1 MKKYFALIL
10 TAVILLTCFTACK
23 PKLENGTVIS
33 DAASRQYPAVTEAD
47 GGLVRDEAG
56 NLIVLVTDKNGKNVK
71 DENGNFVTNP
81 VALENALVIGNRI
94 ECPDVAITIP
104 KGWSNK
110 LSFADLNISRDG
122 TKDVIKISSSDEKS
136 LEETIAEKSKGV
148 QTVAASY
155 PGAVTETKQITFGDN
170 IQAQFT
176 YVYVDDTG
184 YRTEEGEVVGSYY
197 GYIFFRHGYS
207 VFTCLL
213 SSDRNMTEQL
223 DEIIDILGTVEF
235 I

>member
-23 PKLENGTVIS
+23 PKLKNGAIIS
-33 DAASRQYPAVTEAD
+33 DAASQQYAAVTEAD

-71 DENGNFVTNP
+71 DENGNIVTNP
-81 VALENALVIGNRI
+81 VAINNAIVIGNRI
-94 ECPDVAITIP
+94 ECPDYALTIP
-104 KGWSNK
+104 DGWSDK
-110 LSFADLNISRDG
+110 MSFADLIITRDG
-122 TKDVIKISSSDEKS
+122 TKDTITIMSTDKKS
-136 LEETIAEKSKGV
+136 LDEVIGEKSKGIH
-148 QTVAASY
+148 TVAGTFPKA
-155 PGAVTETKQITFGDN
+155 PTETKKITIGEN

-176 YVYVDDTG
+176 YIYVEDTG
-184 YRTEEGEVVGSYY
+184 YRTEEGDVVGSYY
-197 GYIFFRHGYS
+197 GYIFFQQGYNVYS
-207 VFTCLL
+207 CML

-223 DEIIDILGTVEF
+223 DEIIEILGTIEF